1 MEIVAICD
9 KLAHAGRQV
18 SDDSALNR
26 LLTLVDSSE
35 PLKIA
40 LGENSTRLLAIADKV
55 MAIGDELPDKN
66 VGRGITTVPI
76 LFNTERVHF
85 SKFNVLYNCLF
96 VFCYSNSTPQYLR
109 SLDFISTYLIKQRDR
124 IGR

>member
-35 PLKIA
+35 PLKLA
-40 LGENSTRLLAIADKV
+40 LVENSTRLLAIADKV

-66 VGRGITTVPI
+66 VGMGITTVPI
-76 LFNTERVHF
+76 LFNTERVHCF
-85 SKFNVLYNCLF
+85 PSSTCYITDSLFFVTQIAHPSIYGVLTLYRL
-96 VFCYSNSTPQYLR
+96 T
-109 SLDFISTYLIKQRDR
+109 SLNREIE
-124 IGR
+124 